1 MNVEP
6 KLEGIQKR
14 SAMFILLISLFTGIA
29 FFLVSLFIEM
39 SVLTHIMLG
48 WDVFCLILITLHW
61 YMFFHTSA
69 AETHLKAKMQDETRG
84 EIFAI
89 VVVSTFAGL
98 LAVILLLINK
108 DIEPLDLVVAIAG
121 MFLSWFLVHTT
132 FSMRYAHLYYGG
144 DKKKHIDKKGAGLE
158 FPGDDEPDFIDF
170 AYFSFVLGMT
180 FQVSDVEIS
189 SREIRRLS
197 LLHSLIAFIFNTVI
211 VALTINALAGL
222 SK

>member
-1 MNVEP
+1 MEVEP

-14 SAMFILLISLFTGIA
+14 SALFILLISLFSGIA
-29 FFLVSLFIEM
+29 FYLVSLLFEM
-39 SVLTHIMLG
+39 SALTHIMFG
-48 WDVFCLILITLHW
+48 WDIFCLILITLHW
-61 YMFFHTSA
+61 YMFFHTSV

-89 VVVSTFAGL
+89 VLVSTFAGL

-108 DIEPLDLVVAIAG
+108 DIEPLDLVVAIMG

-132 FSMRYAHLYYGG
+132 FSMRYAHLYYG
-144 DKKKHIDKKGAGLE
+144 DNKKGFSDKKGAGLE
-158 FPGDDEPDFIDF
+158 FPGNDEPDFIDF

-189 SREIRRLS
+189 DRKIRRLS
-197 LLHSLIAFIFNTVI
+197 LLHSLIAFVFNTVI

>member
-1 MNVEP
+1 MKIEP
-6 KLEGIQKR
+6 KLEGIQKL
-14 SAMFILLISLFTGIA
+14 SALYILLISL
-29 FFLVSLFIEM
+29 LVGVFIYLGSLFLEM
-39 SVLTHIMLG
+39 NVLTHIMLG
-48 WDVFCLILITLHW
+48 WDFFCLVLITLHW
-61 YMFFHTSA
+61 YMFFNTSA
-69 AETHLKAKMQDETRG
+69 EETHLKAKMQDETRS
-84 EIFAI
+84 EIFGI

-98 LAVILLLINK
+98 LAVILLLISK
-108 DIEPLDLVVAIAG
+108 DIEPLDLVVAISG

-132 FSMRYAHLYYGG
+132 FSMRYAHLYYG
-144 DKKKHIDKKGAGLE
+144 DSDTNKGSGLG
-158 FPGDDEPDFIDF
+158 FPGDHEPDFIDF

-189 SREIRRLS
+189 SRKIRRLS

>member
-1 MNVEP
+1 
-6 KLEGIQKR
+6 
-14 SAMFILLISLFTGIA
+14 
-29 FFLVSLFIEM
+29 
-39 SVLTHIMLG
+39 
-48 WDVFCLILITLHW
+48 
-61 YMFFHTSA
+61 
-69 AETHLKAKMQDETRG
+69 MQDETRG
-84 EIFAI
+84 EIFVI

-98 LAVILLLINK
+98 LAVVLLLINK
-108 DIEPLDLVVAIAG
+108 DIEPLDLIIAILG

-132 FSMRYAHLYYGG
+132 FTMRYAHLYYGG
-144 DKKKHIDKKGAGLE
+144 KQKEKSEKDGSGLE
-158 FPGDDEPDFIDF
+158 FPGNDEPDFIDF

-189 SREIRRLS
+189 NREIRRLS

>member
-1 MNVEP
+1 MKVEP
-6 KLEGIQKR
+6 TLKGIQKR
-14 SAMFILLISLFTGIA
+14 SALFILLTSLFAGIA
-29 FFLVSLFIEM
+29 SYLVSLFIEM
-39 SVLTHIMLG
+39 STLTHIMLG
-48 WDVFCLILITLHW
+48 WDVFCVMLISLHW

-69 AETHLKAKMQDETRG
+69 TETHLKAKMQDETRG

-98 LAVILLLINK
+98 LAVIVLLINK
-108 DIEPLDLVVAIAG
+108 DINPLDLVIAILG

-132 FSMRYAHLYYGG
+132 FTMRYAHLYYGNV
-144 DKKKHIDKKGAGLE
+144 KKDNPTQHGSGLD
-158 FPGDDEPDFIDF
+158 FPGDEAPDFIDF

-189 SREIRRLS
+189 NRTIRRLS

-211 VALTINALAGL
+211 VALTINAVAGL
-222 SK
+222 SN

>member
-1 MNVEP
+1 MPVAVKKYYSE
-6 KLEGIQKR
+6 ED
-14 SAMFILLISLFTGIA
+14 
-29 FFLVSLFIEM
+29 FLTIERM
-39 SVLTHIMLG
+39 SKTKNE
-48 WDVFCLILITLHW
+48 
-61 YMFFHTSA
+61 YY
-69 AETHLKAKMQDETRG
+69 RG

-108 DIEPLDLVVAIAG
+108 DIEPIDLIVAILG

-132 FSMRYAHLYYGG
+132 FTMRYAHLYYG
-144 DKKKHIDKKGAGLE
+144 DKRKEKSEKRGSGLE
-158 FPGDDEPDFIDF
+158 FPGNDEPDFIDF

>member
-1 MNVEP
+1 MEIEP

-14 SAMFILLISLFTGIA
+14 SALFILLISLFLGIA
-29 FFLVSLFIEM
+29 FYLVSFFFKI
-39 SVLTHIMLG
+39 SVLTHIMFG
-48 WDVFCLILITLHW
+48 WDIFCLILITLHW
-61 YMFFHTSA
+61 YMFFYTSA

-89 VVVSTFAGL
+89 VLVSTFAGL

-108 DIEPLDLVVAIAG
+108 DIDPLDLVVAITG

-132 FSMRYAHLYYGG
+132 FSMRYAHLYYGD
-144 DKKKHIDKKGAGLE
+144 DKKGHSNKKGAGLE

-189 SREIRRLS
+189 DRKIRRLS

>member
-1 MNVEP
+1 M
-6 KLEGIQKR
+6 KLDVKLTGIQKK
-14 SAMFILLISLFTGIA
+14 SALYILVLSFIAGLAGYLGSLLFK
-29 FFLVSLFIEM
+29 V
-39 SVLTHIMLG
+39 SVLTHMMLG
-48 WDVFCLILITLHW
+48 WDIFCLMLISLHW
-61 YMFFHTSA
+61 YLFFKTSV
-69 AETHLKAKMQDETRG
+69 AETHLKARMQDETRG

-89 VVVSTFAGL
+89 VLISTFAGL

-108 DIEPLDLVVAIAG
+108 DVEPVDIIAAISG

-132 FSMRYAHLYYGG
+132 FCMRYAHLYYG
-144 DKKKHIDKKGAGLE
+144 DSESQKGSGLD
-158 FPGDDEPDFIDF
+158 FPGDEEPDFIDF

>member
-1 MNVEP
+1 MKIEP
-6 KLEGIQKR
+6 KLDGIQKL
-14 SAMFILLISLFTGIA
+14 SALYILLISVFAGI
-29 FFLVSLFIEM
+29 LGYVISLAINM
-39 SVLTHIMLG
+39 DVLTHVMFG
-48 WDVFCLILITLHW
+48 WDIFCLLLISLHW
-61 YMFFHTSA
+61 YMFVNTSA
-69 AETHLKAKMQDETRG
+69 SETYLKARMQDETRG

-89 VVVSTFAGL
+89 VLVSTFAGL
-98 LAVILLLINK
+98 LAVVLLLINK
-108 DIEPLDLVVAIAG
+108 DIKPIDLIVAISG

-132 FSMRYAHLYYGG
+132 FGMRYAHLYYG
-144 DKKKHIDKKGAGLE
+144 DSETNKGSGLD

-189 SREIRRLS
+189 SRKIRRLS

>member
-6 KLEGIQKR
+6 KLAGIQKR
-14 SAMFILLISLFTGIA
+14 SAMFILLISLFSGIA
-29 FFLVSLFIEM
+29 FYLVSLFIEM

-48 WDVFCLILITLHW
+48 WDAFCLMLITLHW

-132 FSMRYAHLYYGG
+132 FSMRYAHLYYG
-144 DKKKHIDKKGAGLE
+144 DKKKSTDKKGAGLE

-189 SREIRRLS
+189 DRKIRRLS

>member
-1 MNVEP
+1 MKIEP
-6 KLEGIQKR
+6 KLEGIQKL
-14 SAMFILLISLFTGIA
+14 SALFILLISLFIGVIFYVGSFVFTMPG
-29 FFLVSLFIEM
+29 
-39 SVLTHIMLG
+39 LTHVMLG
-48 WDVFCLILITLHW
+48 WDVFCLVLISLHW
-61 YMFFHTSA
+61 YMFFNTSV
-69 AETHLKAKMQDETRG
+69 AETHLKAVTQDETRG
-84 EIFAI
+84 EIFA
-89 VVVSTFAGL
+89 VVLVSTFAGL
-98 LAVILLLINK
+98 LAVILLLVSK
-108 DIEPLDLVVAIAG
+108 DVDPLDLTVAISG

-144 DKKKHIDKKGAGLE
+144 GKNEDLIKKGSGLD
-158 FPGDDEPDFIDF
+158 FPGGDAPDFIDF

-189 SREIRRLS
+189 SRKIRRLS

>member
-14 SAMFILLISLFTGIA
+14 SALFILLVSLFFGVA
-29 FFLVSLFIEM
+29 FYLVSLFIEM
-39 SVLTHIMLG
+39 DVLTHIMLG
-48 WDVFCLILITLHW
+48 WDAFCLVLITLHW
-61 YMFFHTSA
+61 YMFFHTSP
-69 AETHLKAKMQDETRG
+69 AETYLKAKMQDETRG

-108 DIEPLDLVVAIAG
+108 DIEPIDLIVAILG

-132 FSMRYAHLYYGG
+132 FTMRYAHLYYG
-144 DKKKHIDKKGAGLE
+144 DKRKEKSEKRGSGLE
-158 FPGDDEPDFIDF
+158 FPGNDEPDFIDF

>member
-1 MNVEP
+1 MKIEP
-6 KLEGIQKR
+6 KLQGIQKL
-14 SAMFILLISLFTGIA
+14 SALYILLISFFVGILG
-29 FFLVSLFIEM
+29 FLGSLLLKTDM
-39 SVLTHIMLG
+39 LTHVMFG
-48 WDVFCLILITLHW
+48 WDIFSLMLISLHW
-61 YMFFHTSA
+61 FMFFKTSPI
-69 AETHLKAKMQDETRG
+69 ETCLKAKIQDETKE

-89 VVVSTFAGL
+89 VLVSTFAGL

-108 DIEPLDLVVAIAG
+108 DIKPLSLVIALSG

-132 FSMRYAHLYYGG
+132 FSMRYAHLFYGDNENG
-144 DKKKHIDKKGAGLE
+144 KGSGLD
-158 FPGDDEPDFIDF
+158 FPGNESPDFVDF

-189 SREIRRLS
+189 SRQIRRLS

-222 SK
+222 SH

>member
-1 MNVEP
+1 MEIEP

-14 SAMFILLISLFTGIA
+14 SALFILLTSLFLGIA
-29 FFLVSLFIEM
+29 FYLVSLFFEM
-39 SVLTHIMLG
+39 SVLTHIMFG
-48 WDVFCLILITLHW
+48 WDIFCLILITLHW
-61 YMFFHTSA
+61 YMFFHTSV

-98 LAVILLLINK
+98 LAVVLLLINK
-108 DIEPLDLVVAIAG
+108 DIEPLDLVVAITG

-132 FSMRYAHLYYGG
+132 FSMRYAHLYYG
-144 DKKKHIDKKGAGLE
+144 DNKKGHSNKKGAGLE

-189 SREIRRLS
+189 DRKIRRLS

>member
-1 MNVEP
+1 MEP
-6 KLEGIQKR
+6 KLSGIQKL
-14 SAMFILLISLFTGIA
+14 SALYILLLS
-29 FFLVSLFIEM
+29 FLVGVIAYFGSLFINM
-39 SVLTHIMLG
+39 GALTHVMFG
-48 WDVFCLILITLHW
+48 WDLFCVILISLHW

-69 AETHLKAKMQDETRG
+69 AQTHIKAKMQDETRS
-84 EIFAI
+84 EIFAV

-108 DIEPLDLVVAIAG
+108 DIEPLDLIVAISG

-132 FSMRYAHLYYGG
+132 FGVRYAHLYYGDSEKNG
-144 DKKKHIDKKGAGLE
+144 TDKHGSGLD
-158 FPGDDEPDFIDF
+158 FPGNHEPDFIDF

-189 SREIRRLS
+189 SRRIRRLS